1 MAGDAFRFE
10 LSEEEKSYL
19 KELVHKS
26 IRQNLFPGENV
37 DLPEPPTDKLRQPL
51 GVFVTLKIG
60 GRLRGCIGHL
70 VGDKPL
76 NETVAGMA
84 KAAAF
89 QDPRFPPLSREE
101 FGKLETE
108 ISILSPLEP
117 CPDPQKV
124 EVGRHGLVVRKGRN
138 SGLLLP
144 QVPVEW
150 GWDRETFLKHTA
162 MKAGLPAQAWKDPD
176 AKILW
181 FEAEVF

>member
-1 MAGDAFRFE
+1 MSEDAFRFE
-10 LSEEEKSYL
+10 LSDEEKSYL
-19 KELVHKS
+19 KDLVRKS
-26 IRQNLFPGENV
+26 IRQNLFPEKKV
-37 DLPEPPTDKLRQPL
+37 VLPEPSTNRLRQSL
-51 GVFVTLKIG
+51 GAFVTLKIG

-76 NETVAGMA
+76 NETVAEMA

-89 QDPRFPPLSREE
+89 QDPRFPPLSRQE
-101 FGKLETE
+101 FDNLETE

-117 CPDPQKV
+117 CPDPRKI
-124 EVGRHGLVVRKGRN
+124 EVGRHGLVIRKGRN

-162 MKAGLPAQAWKDPD
+162 MKAGIPAEAWKDPD
-176 AKILW
+176 TEILW